1 MEYDIGSKIKNAR
14 LEKKLTQE
22 QVAELLG
29 VSRQT
34 ISNWENA
41 KSYPDIISVIKMS
54 ECYDVSLDYLLKG
67 EQKMDK
73 TAKIR
78 MKAKRNVTDLAGE
91 KVMVDFEQGKYFCI
105 KGVGND
111 IWDMLDGQEGE
122 DGITV
127 EAILHKLME
136 EYEVMEEVC
145 EKEVLAF
152 LDKLEQA
159 GILEEV

>member
-1 MEYDIGSKIKNAR
+1 MPEGIREAHVYMGFFGVYDESACSINRRRQSVSK
-14 LEKKLTQE
+14 
-22 QVAELLG
+22 
-29 VSRQT
+29 
-34 ISNWENA
+34 
-41 KSYPDIISVIKMS
+41 
-54 ECYDVSLDYLLKG
+54 KG

>member
-1 MEYDIGSKIKNAR
+1 
-14 LEKKLTQE
+14 
-22 QVAELLG
+22 
-29 VSRQT
+29 
-34 ISNWENA
+34 
-41 KSYPDIISVIKMS
+41 
-54 ECYDVSLDYLLKG
+54 
-67 EQKMDK
+67 
-73 TAKIR
+73 
-78 MKAKRNVTDLAGE
+78 
-91 KVMVDFEQGKYFCI
+91 MVDFEQGKYFCI

-136 EYEVMEEVC
+136 EYEVMEEVW
-145 EKEVLAF
+145 EKEALAF

>member
-1 MEYDIGSKIKNAR
+1 
-14 LEKKLTQE
+14 
-22 QVAELLG
+22 
-29 VSRQT
+29 
-34 ISNWENA
+34 
-41 KSYPDIISVIKMS
+41 
-54 ECYDVSLDYLLKG
+54 
-67 EQKMDK
+67 MDK

-105 KGVGND
+105 KGVGN
-111 IWDMLDGQEGE
+111 DMLDGQEGE

>member
-1 MEYDIGSKIKNAR
+1 
-14 LEKKLTQE
+14 
-22 QVAELLG
+22 
-29 VSRQT
+29 
-34 ISNWENA
+34 
-41 KSYPDIISVIKMS
+41 
-54 ECYDVSLDYLLKG
+54 
-67 EQKMDK
+67 MDK

-127 EAILHKLME
+127 EAILDKLME
-136 EYEVMEEVC
+136 EYEVMEEVG

>member
-1 MEYDIGSKIKNAR
+1 
-14 LEKKLTQE
+14 
-22 QVAELLG
+22 
-29 VSRQT
+29 
-34 ISNWENA
+34 
-41 KSYPDIISVIKMS
+41 
-54 ECYDVSLDYLLKG
+54 
-67 EQKMDK
+67 MDK

-91 KVMVDFEQGKYFCI
+91 
-105 KGVGND
+105 GVGND

>member
-1 MEYDIGSKIKNAR
+1 
-14 LEKKLTQE
+14 
-22 QVAELLG
+22 
-29 VSRQT
+29 
-34 ISNWENA
+34 
-41 KSYPDIISVIKMS
+41 
-54 ECYDVSLDYLLKG
+54 
-67 EQKMDK
+67 MDK

-111 IWDMLDGQEGE
+111 IWDMLDGQEG
-122 DGITV
+122 GITV

>member
-1 MEYDIGSKIKNAR
+1 
-14 LEKKLTQE
+14 
-22 QVAELLG
+22 
-29 VSRQT
+29 
-34 ISNWENA
+34 
-41 KSYPDIISVIKMS
+41 
-54 ECYDVSLDYLLKG
+54 
-67 EQKMDK
+67 MDK

-136 EYEVMEEVC
+136 EYEVMAEVYDHT
-145 EKEVLAF
+145 VLAF

>member
-1 MEYDIGSKIKNAR
+1 
-14 LEKKLTQE
+14 
-22 QVAELLG
+22 
-29 VSRQT
+29 
-34 ISNWENA
+34 
-41 KSYPDIISVIKMS
+41 
-54 ECYDVSLDYLLKG
+54 
-67 EQKMDK
+67 MDK

-152 LDKLEQA
+152 LEKLEQA
-159 GILEEV
+159 GIERRFCNVEFETCVEEICRFIVSDQNGERVYRER

>member
-1 MEYDIGSKIKNAR
+1 
-14 LEKKLTQE
+14 
-22 QVAELLG
+22 
-29 VSRQT
+29 
-34 ISNWENA
+34 
-41 KSYPDIISVIKMS
+41 
-54 ECYDVSLDYLLKG
+54 
-67 EQKMDK
+67 MDK

-136 EYEVMEEVC
+136 EYEVMEEVS

>member
-1 MEYDIGSKIKNAR
+1 
-14 LEKKLTQE
+14 
-22 QVAELLG
+22 
-29 VSRQT
+29 
-34 ISNWENA
+34 
-41 KSYPDIISVIKMS
+41 
-54 ECYDVSLDYLLKG
+54 
-67 EQKMDK
+67 MDK

-145 EKEVLAF
+145 EKRCWHFWKNWNRQGSWKRCRHIWE
-152 LDKLEQA
+152 K
-159 GILEEV
+159 

>member
-1 MEYDIGSKIKNAR
+1 
-14 LEKKLTQE
+14 
-22 QVAELLG
+22 
-29 VSRQT
+29 
-34 ISNWENA
+34 
-41 KSYPDIISVIKMS
+41 
-54 ECYDVSLDYLLKG
+54 
-67 EQKMDK
+67 MDK

-145 EKEVLAF
+145 EKEVLEF

-159 GILEEV
+159 GILEDV

>member
-1 MEYDIGSKIKNAR
+1 MPEWIREAHVYMGFFGVYDESACSINRRRQSV
-14 LEKKLTQE
+14 KK
-22 QVAELLG
+22 
-29 VSRQT
+29 
-34 ISNWENA
+34 
-41 KSYPDIISVIKMS
+41 
-54 ECYDVSLDYLLKG
+54 KG

>member
-1 MEYDIGSKIKNAR
+1 
-14 LEKKLTQE
+14 
-22 QVAELLG
+22 
-29 VSRQT
+29 
-34 ISNWENA
+34 
-41 KSYPDIISVIKMS
+41 
-54 ECYDVSLDYLLKG
+54 
-67 EQKMDK
+67 MDK

-152 LDKLEQA
+152 LENWNRQGSWKRCRHIWEK
-159 GILEEV
+159 

>member
-1 MEYDIGSKIKNAR
+1 
-14 LEKKLTQE
+14 
-22 QVAELLG
+22 
-29 VSRQT
+29 
-34 ISNWENA
+34 
-41 KSYPDIISVIKMS
+41 
-54 ECYDVSLDYLLKG
+54 
-67 EQKMDK
+67 MDK

-145 EKEVLAF
+145 EKRCWHFWKNWNRQGSWKRCRHIWENKRKRLYFLVVAIYRSLCGQDWSVVIVWAVGDFCLAGHGA
-152 LDKLEQA
+152 DHQ
-159 GILEEV
+159 GDH